1 MFGRASSASV
11 PDFGAI
17 DLTSLKSIHAP
28 RQPPRGLCCARAGRV
43 VPLDVLGLSLAEA
56 MARILLIPAGS
67 LLMTSSRSDAR
78 MAADEYVATGR

>member
-1 MFGRASSASV
+1 
-11 PDFGAI
+11 
-17 DLTSLKSIHAP
+17 
-28 RQPPRGLCCARAGRV
+28 V

-56 MARILLIPAGS
+56 MARILLILVGS